1 MRPKSVMLTAAAALF
16 ALPTAASADT
26 AAGWANWEAKAS
38 EILAAVEAPGHGEA
52 KRQGVKAAC
61 KGVTGTVIGQGF
73 AFPRWAQGLMPMCAD
88 IDDIVG
94 ADKEVARRNW
104 RIQCRSIKNYRDQLG
119 KATPVAIAPTAHE
132 KALALASFLGAYYER
147 ECAHGLERSRD

>member
-1 MRPKSVMLTAAAALF
+1 MRIKLTIVAAGL
-16 ALPTAASADT
+16 ALPTAAFADQT
-26 AAGWANWEAKAS
+26 TGWANWEAKAS
-38 EILAAVEAPGHGEA
+38 EILAAVQAPGHSEA
-52 KRQGVKAAC
+52 KRQSVKAAC

-94 ADKEVARRNW
+94 GDREVGHRSW
-104 RIQCRSIKNYRDQLG
+104 KIQCRSIKNYRDQLG

-147 ECAHGLERSRD
+147 ECAHGLERSHD

>member
-1 MRPKSVMLTAAAALF
+1 MRLSFVILASTAF
-16 ALPTAASADT
+16 ALPTAAMADQAT
-26 AAGWANWEAKAS
+26 GWARWEAKAA
-38 EILAAVEAPGHGEA
+38 EILAAVQAPGHSEA
-52 KRQGVKAAC
+52 KRQSVKDAC

-94 ADKEVARRNW
+94 GDREVARRNW

-132 KALALASFLGAYYER
+132 KALALANFLGAYYER
-147 ECAHGLERSRD
+147 ECAHGLERSKD